1 MYRANDCRLAL
12 TLMFVA
18 SLSANAHDGV
28 HDPLPQPPVLAQAT
42 RPDALPSTSTCA
54 VTLRVIDAS
63 THGQIS
69 AVIHIT
75 DAQGNTIRPTE
86 LLPRS
91 TALSP
96 NSLREAAFAYV
107 DRWFILPE
115 ERTIV
120 LPRNAVHIEAFCGL
134 ETAVARQSLD
144 LRDKASATVKISLSR
159 IHDTVER
166 SGNVHLHLK
175 EMTLP
180 EAERYVTETAAA
192 DDLDFVFLSYLE
204 RPGADAQYIS
214 NTFTAPDLQRFQ
226 TRSGVVFGY
235 GEEYRHNFPRAEGY
249 GHVMFLDLP
258 ELILPASLGADIMKQ
273 GNDEGGLRD
282 GIEAARRQG
291 ATILWCH
298 NARGYE
304 DIPSWVS
311 GLLDGQIIFD
321 GGATGGYEQGFYR
334 YLNVGLRVPI
344 VMGTDWFLNDM
355 AMTMVRA
362 EGAPATAKWLAA
374 VREGKSYI
382 TNGPLLDFSV
392 DGTQAGAIIEP
403 GPEGAVQVRARG
415 VCRNDF
421 KVLELVANGAV
432 IGRVNTEEMAGVFE
446 ANIDQTVAIQH
457 STWLALRAVPFGVD
471 YDRPE
476 AVTVGFNEYG
486 RPLFAHTSPVYVQ
499 VAGKP
504 VFVPEAAESL
514 IAELRSSMVII
525 GRTGDF
531 SSDAAREK
539 VLAIYEAARAKL
551 EERLG
556 R

>member
-1 MYRANDCRLAL
+1 MYRANNCRLAL
-12 TLMFVA
+12 TLMFAA

-28 HDPLPQPPVLAQAT
+28 HDPLPQPPVLAQAKG
-42 RPDALPSTSTCA
+42 PDALPSTATSA
-54 VTLRVIDAS
+54 VTLRVVDAS
-63 THGQIS
+63 THTRIP
-69 AVIHIT
+69 ALIHIT
-75 DAQGNTIRPTE
+75 DGQGHTIRPAE

-91 TALSP
+91 TALSG
-96 NSLREAAFAYV
+96 NSVGEAAFTYV
-107 DRWFILPE
+107 DRWFMLPD
-115 ERTIV
+115 ERTIE
-120 LPRNAVHIEAFCGL
+120 LPRNTVHIEAFSGL

-144 LRDKASATVKISLSR
+144 LRNKASAIVEISLSR
-159 IHDTVER
+159 FHDGMEH

-192 DDLDFVFLSYLE
+192 DGLDFVFLSYLE

-258 ELILPASLGADIMKQ
+258 ELILPASLGADIMKR
-273 GNDEGGLRD
+273 GNDDGGLRD
-282 GIEAARRQG
+282 GIEAARLQG
-291 ATILWCH
+291 ATVLWCH

-311 GLLDGQIIFD
+311 GLLDGQVIFD

-344 VMGTDWFLNDM
+344 AMGTDWFLNDM

-362 EGAPATAKWLAA
+362 EGTPATANWLAA
-374 VREGKSYI
+374 LGEGQSYI
-382 TNGPLLDFSV
+382 TNGPLLEFYV
-392 DGTQAGAIIEP
+392 DGAQAGAIIEP
-403 GPEGAVQVRARG
+403 GPDWAVQVRARG

-421 KVLELVANGAV
+421 KALELVANGAV
-432 IGRVNTEEMAGVFE
+432 IGRVNTEEKAGVFE
-446 ANIDQTVAIQH
+446 ANIDQTVAIQQ

-471 YDRPE
+471 YDHPE
-476 AVTVGFNEYG
+476 AVSVGFNEYG
-486 RPLFAHTSPVYVQ
+486 RPLFAHTSPVYLQ

-504 VFVPEAAESL
+504 VLVPEAAESL
-514 IAELRSSMVII
+514 IAELRSSMVTI
-525 GRTGDF
+525 GRSGDF

-539 VLAIYEAARAKL
+539 VLAIYEAARAVL
-551 EERLG
+551 EEKLG